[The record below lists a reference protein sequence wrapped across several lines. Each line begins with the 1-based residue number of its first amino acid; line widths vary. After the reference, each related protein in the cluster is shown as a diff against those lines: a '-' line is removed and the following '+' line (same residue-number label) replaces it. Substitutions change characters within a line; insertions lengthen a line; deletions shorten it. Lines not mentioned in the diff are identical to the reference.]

1 MSVSTHPTVSVVVP
15 VYNDVPALR
24 RCLAALERQDYATD
38 KVQVLVVDNASSDD
52 VSVAVPKDPRFR
64 LLHEARRGSYAA
76 RNTGVQAATGEVLA
90 FTDSDCVPRSD
101 WLRRGVAALSAEPR
115 PDAIGGAIE
124 IFFPHGPDPRTGP
137 EHFEIRNEFQ
147 QRRYVEEWSFA
158 ATANVFVT
166 REVFDRV
173 GPFNPELKS
182 GGDTDW
188 GTRLVG
194 SGGRLVFAPQ
204 VVVDHPARSSWRE
217 LGRKSVRVAN
227 GIVDRTQHLGRGALA
242 RRAYREARGGLS
254 IWLRVWDGTRPAP
267 TDTPGRLRY
276 AAAFSY
282 VRALRVGVHLRRLA
296 RRRGAPAQR

>member
-1 MSVSTHPTVSVVVP
+1 MSTHPTVSVVVP

-24 RCLAALERQDYATD
+24 RCLAALQRQDYPAD
-38 KVQVLVVDNASSDD
+38 RVQVLVVDNASSED
-52 VSVAVPKDPRFR
+52 VSAAVPEDPRFR

-76 RNTGVQAATGEVLA
+76 RNTGVLEATGEVLA
-90 FTDSDCVPRSD
+90 FTDSDCVPRPD
-101 WLRRGVAALSAEPR
+101 WLRLGVAALHADPR

-124 IFFPHGPDPRTGP
+124 IFFPHGPHRRTGP
-137 EHFEIRNEFQ
+137 EHFEAHNEFQ

-173 GPFNPELKS
+173 GPFDARLKS

-204 VVVDHPARSSWRE
+204 VVVDHPARSTWRE

-227 GIVDRTQHLGRGALA
+227 GIADRTQHLGRGALA
-242 RRAYREARGGLS
+242 RRAWREARGGMS
-254 IWLRVWDGTRPAP
+254 IWLRVWGGSRPAP
-267 TDTPGRLRY
+267 TDAPGRVRY

-282 VRALRVGVHLRRLA
+282 VRALRVGVHLRRMA
-296 RRRGAPAQR
+296 RRPGPPAQR

>member
-1 MSVSTHPTVSVVVP
+1 MSAHPTISVVVP

-24 RCLAALERQDYATD
+24 RCLAALQRQDYPAD
-38 KVQVLVVDNASSDD
+38 EVQVLVVDNASSDD
-52 VSVAVPKDPRFR
+52 VSAALPDDPRFR
-64 LLHEARRGSYAA
+64 LLHEPRRGSYAA
-76 RNTGVQAATGEVLA
+76 RNTGVEEATGEVLA
-90 FTDSDCVPRSD
+90 FTDSDCIPRPD
-101 WLRRGVAALSAEPR
+101 WLRRGVETLYAVPR

-124 IFFPHGPDPRTGP
+124 IFFPHGSTPRTGP

-147 QRRYVEEWSFA
+147 QRKYIEEWSFA

-166 REVFDRV
+166 RAVFDEV

-194 SGGRLVFAPQ
+194 SGRRLVFAPH

-227 GIVDRTQHLGRGALA
+227 GIADRTQHLGRRTLA
-242 RRAYREARGGLS
+242 QRAYREARGGLS
-254 IWLRVWDGTRPAP
+254 VWLRVWDGSQPAP
-267 TDTPGRLRY
+267 ADARGKVRY

-282 VRALRVGVHLRRLA
+282 VRALRVGVHLRRLV
-296 RRRGAPAQR
+296 RR